1 MGNEVSI
8 MIIATAAATNHKKE
22 FVMQGSENEMKRGY
36 AHARADLVQ
45 NGLRLGPL
53 VAVARPLPEVELA
66 EDAFYEFLLLATL
79 REVCPAV
86 VVELGEDVL
95 EFVDGVLLDVVAEGL
110 AVVSESR
117 PLNRSD
123 GRRTSK
129 SDQTSAL
136 AMAVVEQ
143 RAWAG
148 TVGEMTAERES
159 SSRPWA
165 VVGGVLDVGRGRAE
179 HPFPQQTAVGKCR
192 ARQPTGSRAGSSA
205 S

>member
-1 MGNEVSI
+1 
-8 MIIATAAATNHKKE
+8 MI
-22 FVMQGSENEMKRGY
+22 
-36 AHARADLVQ
+36 Q

-53 VAVARPLPEVELA
+53 VAVARPLPKVELA
-66 EDAFYEFLLLATL
+66 EDTLYEFLLLATL
-79 REVCPAV
+79 SEVCAAV

-129 SDQTSAL
+129 SAQTSVL
-136 AMAVVEQ
+136 AMAGVE
-143 RAWAG
+143 RREWAG
-148 TVGEMTAERES
+148 TVGEMAAERES
-159 SSRPWA
+159 SSSPWA

-179 HPFPQQTAVGKCR
+179 HPFPQQTAVGKRR
-192 ARQPTGSRAGSSA
+192 AGQPSRSRAGSSA